1 MKYAG
6 IIDPKNY
13 KKVALCAVA
22 ALVALLL
29 LVVVVQVARSALS
42 GSSLLA
48 TLPPPAED
56 APLIVVE
63 AAREEFPLQALKLFA
78 ESSTISVGG
87 TPLGAL
93 LPVFAVAEQSA
104 LVVTER
110 ETGIAFYGV
119 VQLDRREQKVL
130 EAGKLPD
137 KWVESLAAPELT
149 RTEPKGSFEI
159 RAMNLAAPLYMEVQD
174 KRAYLADTLSDM
186 EGIRKVRGG
195 EFAGA
200 KRKWSLERRWKG
212 HMLLSDGGV
221 LASMAGEEG
230 DTDPISLEIAWNSK
244 EKEGEAQWK
253 VNGLEKRV
261 GRNLARNLKAHNWST
276 EQPVMPDPLLLSI
289 GINLPNPGRN
299 MANLPGW
306 AKSFAEQLTKLG
318 LKDSEAASI
327 LTGPA
332 TLSLGGRTQ
341 ILWFELPGV
350 VLDVPGRGKLA
361 NKLLDLFWAQLFM
374 GA

>member
-63 AAREEFPLQALKLFA
+63 TAKEEFPLQALKLFA

-119 VQLDRREQKVL
+119 VQLDRREQKAL

-137 KWVESLAAPELT
+137 KGVESLAAP
-149 RTEPKGSFEI
+149 
-159 RAMNLAAPLYMEVQD
+159 Q
-174 KRAYLADTLSDM
+174 
-186 EGIRKVRGG
+186 
-195 EFAGA
+195 
-200 KRKWSLERRWKG
+200 
-212 HMLLSDGGV
+212 
-221 LASMAGEEG
+221 
-230 DTDPISLEIAWNSK
+230 
-244 EKEGEAQWK
+244 
-253 VNGLEKRV
+253 
-261 GRNLARNLKAHNWST
+261 
-276 EQPVMPDPLLLSI
+276 
-289 GINLPNPGRN
+289 
-299 MANLPGW
+299 
-306 AKSFAEQLTKLG
+306 
-318 LKDSEAASI
+318 
-327 LTGPA
+327 
-332 TLSLGGRTQ
+332 
-341 ILWFELPGV
+341 
-350 VLDVPGRGKLA
+350 
-361 NKLLDLFWAQLFM
+361 
-374 GA
+374 